1 MEENPDKLLWF
12 NITDISHKLGLNRT
26 VFQVE
31 LRLQIRDVSMA
42 PDSEQRLELYQVTGN
57 KSRYLESRFI
67 SRQMAGR
74 WLSFDVTQTLKDWLP
89 RNGEK
94 QRCLPLVTMCVFEK
108 YLMYD

>member
-1 MEENPDKLLWF
+1 MLLWF

-26 VFQVE
+26 VSQVE
-31 LRLQIRDVSMA
+31 LRLQIKDVSIA
-42 PDSEQRLELYQVTGN
+42 HDSELRLELYQVTGN

-67 SRQMAGR
+67 SKQMIRR
-74 WLSFDVTQTLKDWLP
+74 WLSFDVTQTLKDWLL

-94 QRCLPLVTMCVFEK
+94 QRCLPLVTLCVFERK